1 MAFVSRIVSDT
12 IGHDYNNKNSF
23 PFRLYYL
30 FALYEVIVT
39 INTLENMLTSGKA
52 LSPDIMYYSSATH
65 VACTTLAFCMLCLG
79 NYRCMNLSTH
89 MQYIFSHLSNY
100 ACITMDPVLL
110 NCLDIRRGLYT
121 YVYSTYFI
129 YKAPLLLEE
138 HIRYVLFRNANNQ
151 RALKYEG
158 SKLKDAVCPAAGKPS
173 ISEAIV
179 YKRFK
184 WPFVPQHFFCGQE
197 ELQEGFL
204 HNNLFIKDNTV
215 CSETKA
221 IALANRILAKNSGRI
236 LSFNNKNALD
246 MDVRGHIYE
255 YLNVND
261 IANLN
266 CVAKSIHGASQLD
279 KGTYIHSFFSVKSE
293 MSRLM
298 SVLSSVNTD
307 VASENIDAI
316 LPTLIKSTMHLDQIC
331 HLHGISR
338 PLANALRI
346 LLFKNGID
354 AIFFPI
360 SDCSL
365 ADRESASVK
374 SYQDF
379 LSVFQQRCPGL
390 YKTIMHEQN
399 ANSSE
404 SINFLNQV
412 SMHYANSNDL
422 PKISMT

>member
-30 FALYEVIVT
+30 FTLNEVMLT
-39 INTLENMLTSGKA
+39 IITLENTLASDKT
-52 LSPDIMYYSSATH
+52 LSPDIINYSSATN
-65 VACTTLAFCMLCLG
+65 VACIILAFCMLCLG
-79 NYRCMNLSTH
+79 NYRYMNLSTH
-89 MQYIFSHLSNY
+89 MQYIFRHLSNY

-110 NCLDIRRGLYT
+110 NCLDTRRGLYSG
-121 YVYSTYFI
+121 VYFTYFI

-138 HIRYVLFRNANNQ
+138 HIRYVLFRNANNL
-151 RALKYEG
+151 RALKYEV
-158 SKLKDAVCPAAGKPS
+158 SKLKDAVCPIAGKPS
-173 ISEAIV
+173 ISESIV

-197 ELQEGFL
+197 ELQGGFL
-204 HNNLFIKDNTV
+204 HNNLFIKNNTD

-236 LSFNNKNALD
+236 LSFNNQNALD
-246 MDVRGHIYE
+246 IDVRGHIYG
-255 YLNVND
+255 YLNVID

-279 KGTYIHSFFSVKSE
+279 KGAYIHSFFSVKSE
-293 MSRLM
+293 MNSLM

-307 VASENIDAI
+307 VASENMDVIP
-316 LPTLIKSTMHLDQIC
+316 PTLIKSTIHLNQIC

-338 PLANALRI
+338 PLTNALRN
-346 LLFKNGID
+346 LLHKKGIND
-354 AIFFPI
+354 IFFPL

-365 ADRESASVK
+365 ADQESANVK

-379 LSVFQQRCPGL
+379 LIVFQQRCPSL

-399 ANSSE
+399 ANCSE

-422 PKISMT
+422 PEISMT